1 MHFKLKEGGVRK
13 MAKYAQLCPIIFGN
27 GFISQTGEEVKNLG
41 CKKVILVSDETISK
55 LDAYYTCKNSLVAAG
70 IEVVP
75 FNKVIPDP
83 PDYIIDEGGEL
94 AKAEKIDGIVALGG
108 GSVMD
113 AAKAINVL
121 VHNPL
126 PINQYLGNPVYNPGV
141 PVIVIPT
148 TAGTGSESTI
158 MGVVTD
164 TSNQVKSAVLCP
176 ATLGILDP
184 EVTLD
189 VPPSVTAYTGM
200 DAFAHAAEAI
210 TTKYP
215 NPKSELL
222 ALEAIKNVTNYLPT
236 AVEDGKNIVARE
248 KLLLASNFAGIAF
261 NDALVHLGHA
271 IAHSVGATFHKAHG
285 VICALALP
293 EVMKYAA
300 LVSPSKVRLIGEAMG
315 VSFTGDEG
323 AVEIG
328 EVVAAA
334 IRKLITTIRIPSIKD
349 LGIPKEELLGLA
361 RMVLEDVCYQYVPKE
376 LTTEELVDI
385 LEAIY
390 ENY

>member
-1 MHFKLKEGGVRK
+1 
-13 MAKYAQLCPIIFGN
+13 MAKYAQLCPIIFEN
-27 GFISQTGEEVKNLG
+27 GAIRQTGNEVKNLG
-41 CKKVILVSDETISK
+41 CKKVMLVSDETISK
-55 LDAYYTCKNSLVAAG
+55 LESYSNCKNSLLDAG

-75 FNKVIPDP
+75 FNKIVPDP
-83 PDYIIDEGGEL
+83 PDYIVDEGGEL

-121 VHNPL
+121 VNNPL

-164 TSNQVKSAVLCP
+164 SAIQLKSAVLCP

-184 EVTLD
+184 EVTVQ

-210 TTKYP
+210 TTKFP
-215 NPKSELL
+215 NPKSEVL
-222 ALEAIKNVTNYLPT
+222 ALEAIRNVTNYLPI
-236 AVEDGKNIVARE
+236 AVADGGNIEARE

-271 IAHSVGATFHKAHG
+271 IAHSVGATYHKAHG

-300 LVSPSKVRLIGEAMG
+300 AISPNKVKLIGQAMG
-315 VSFTGDEG
+315 LAFTEDTNE
-323 AVEIG
+323 EIG

-334 IRKLITTIRIPSIKD
+334 IRRLNEAIRIPSIKE
-349 LGIPKEELLGLA
+349 LGISKDELLALA
-361 RMVLEDVCYQYVPKE
+361 SMVMEDVCYQYVPKE
-376 LTTEELVDI
+376 LSHEEVADI

-390 ENY
+390 TNY